1 VPDEAEKTTSAPLTP
16 KATVPGAPA
25 ASYPAGLTERE
36 VTVLRLVA
44 QGLTNGQIARELALS
59 PHTINV
65 HLRTIYSKLDVP
77 SRAAATRF
85 AMEHH
90 LL

>member
-1 VPDEAEKTTSAPLTP
+1 
-16 KATVPGAPA
+16 
-25 ASYPAGLTERE
+25 
-36 VTVLRLVA
+36 VLRLVA